1 MKRREDLRLVTGAG
15 RYTADEDLPGQAYAY
30 FVRADRAHAELR
42 AIDVAAALAAPGV
55 IGILTG
61 ADVAAAGLR
70 GLPVNLPL
78 RDKGRRPLAQP
89 HRPALAQGRVRH
101 VGEPVALVLAESLP
115 AAQDAA
121 ELIAI
126 DYADLPAV
134 PDLETARRPGA
145 PALYA
150 EIPDNVCFE
159 YETGDEAPVAEA
171 FAAAAHVV
179 PLEVLN
185 NRLVANPMENRAAV
199 AWYDA
204 AQGIYSMRL
213 PTQGLA
219 NLRAAM
225 AGVLGVEP
233 AQVRLYTG
241 DVGGGFGARTPIY
254 PEHAAL
260 FLAARRFGRP
270 VKWVST
276 RSETFLAE
284 HHGRDSIMSGALAL
298 DRDGNFLALRVHLH
312 AAMGAYL
319 SNAGAMISTAN
330 VGHGI
335 SGVYRLPA
343 LYGRMTLVLTNTAP
357 TGPYRG
363 AGRPE
368 MAYFIERIVDAAAA
382 QTGLDRV
389 ELRRRNMVRRFP
401 YRTAAGQT
409 YDSGDFAGAL
419 DRALAQADWTGFP
432 ARRAAAADRG
442 AWRGIGLSTFLEV
455 TGGMPVEG
463 AAIAFDPNGD
473 VRLYCGTQS
482 NGQGHETVY
491 PQLVAEQLGYPC
503 DRVRLI
509 EGDNDLV
516 TIGGTSV
523 GSRSL
528 IAAGTALRLAG
539 EKVIERAREEA
550 ARRFEAA
557 PADVVF
563 ERGTLRVAGTD
574 RSIALSELAM
584 VLGETLPA
592 GAAHP
597 LDQRAEWNVP
607 PTFPNG
613 AYVAEVEID
622 PETGSPALVAFTC
635 VDDNG
640 LVKAPAL
647 VEGQVHGG
655 VAQGAG
661 QALLEHCRYDPATGQ
676 LLTGSFL
683 DYCLPRADDLPAFHT
698 AEHPVPCATNPLG
711 AKGAGESGTT
721 GSLAAI
727 VNAVLDALRPLGVAH
742 IDMPITPE
750 KLWAATA
757 GARR

>member
-1 MKRREDLRLVTGAG
+1 MIRREDLRLVTGRG
-15 RYTADEDLPGQAYAY
+15 QYTADLDADGQAHAC
-30 FVRADRAHAELR
+30 FLRADRAHAAIR
-42 AIDVAAALAAPGV
+42 AIRVEAALRAPGV
-55 IGILTG
+55 IGVLTG
-61 ADVAAAGLR
+61 EDVAAAGLR
-70 GLPVNLPL
+70 GLPVNLPF
-78 RDKGRRPLAQP
+78 RDKGRRRLVQP
-89 HRPALAQGRVRH
+89 HRPALALGRVRH
-101 VGEPVALVLAESLP
+101 VGEPVALVVAESIQQ
-115 AAQDAA
+115 AQDAA
-121 ELIAI
+121 ERIEV
-126 DYADLPAV
+126 DYEDLPVVTEVA
-134 PDLETARRPGA
+134 DARRPGA
-145 PALYA
+145 PAIYA
-150 EIPDNVCFE
+150 EMPDNVCFE
-159 YETGDEAPVAEA
+159 YEVGDEARVEQA
-171 FAAAAHVV
+171 FATAAHVV
-179 PLEVLN
+179 TLEVLN
-185 NRLVANPMENRAAV
+185 NRLVANPLENRAAL
-199 AWYDA
+199 AWYDT
-204 AQGIYSMRL
+204 AQGVYSMRL

-254 PEHAAL
+254 PEHAGL

-284 HHGRDSIMSGALAL
+284 HHGRDSIMAGALAL
-298 DRDGNFLALRVHLH
+298 DRDGRFLGLRVHLH

-330 VGHGI
+330 VAHGL

-343 LYGRMTLVLTNTAP
+343 LYGRMTLLVTNTAP

-368 MAYFIERIVDAAAA
+368 MAYFIERIVEEAAVR
-382 QTGLDRV
+382 TGIDRV
-389 ELRRRNMVRRFP
+389 QLRRQNMIRAFP
-401 YRTAAGQT
+401 FRTAAGQV
-409 YDSGDFAGAL
+409 YDSGDFVGAL
-419 DRALAQADWTGFP
+419 DRALAAADWTGFA
-432 ARRAAAADRG
+432 ARRAAAGRRG
-442 AWRGIGLSTFLEV
+442 ALRGIGLSTFLEV

-473 VRLYCGTQS
+473 VRLYCGTQT

-491 PQLVAEQLGYPC
+491 PLLVAEQLGCPPE
-503 DRVRLI
+503 RVRLI

-539 EKVIERAREEA
+539 DRVIDRAREAA
-550 ARRFEAA
+550 ARHFEAGVGDIA
-557 PADVVF
+557 F
-563 ERGTLRVAGTD
+563 ERGRLSVAGTD
-574 RSIALSELAM
+574 RAIGLLDLAAALARD
-584 VLGETLPA
+584 LPP
-592 GAAHP
+592 GAPHP
-597 LDQRAEWNVP
+597 LDERAEWNVP
-607 PTFPNG
+607 ATFPNG
-613 AYVAEVEID
+613 AYVAEIEID
-622 PETGSPALVAFTC
+622 PETGAAALVAFTC

-640 LVKAPAL
+640 VVKAPML

-683 DYCLPRADDLPAFHT
+683 DYSMPRADDLPSFRT
-698 AEHPVPCATNPLG
+698 AERPTPCTTNPLG

-727 VNAVLDALRPLGVAH
+727 VNAVLDALRPLGVTY
-742 IDMPITPE
+742 IDMPVTSE
-750 KLWAATA
+750 KLWAATT
-757 GARR
+757 GARK

>member
-1 MKRREDLRLVTGAG
+1 MIRREDFRLVTGAG
-15 RYTADEDLPGQAYAY
+15 RYTADDDLPGQAHAC
-30 FVRADRAHAELR
+30 FLRADRAHAELC
-42 AIDVAAALAAPGV
+42 AIDLAAARRAPGV
-55 IGILTG
+55 VGILTG
-61 ADVAAAGLR
+61 EDVAAAGLR
-70 GLPVNLPL
+70 GLPVNLPF
-78 RDKGRRPLAQP
+78 RDQGRRPLVHP
-89 HRPALAQGRVRH
+89 HRPALAQGRVRY
-101 VGEPVALVLAESLP
+101 VGEPIALVVAESPQL
-115 AAQDAA
+115 AQDAA

-134 PDLETARRPGA
+134 TDLDRARRPEA
-145 PALYA
+145 PVLYP
-150 EIPDNVCFE
+150 EMPDNVCFE
-159 YETGDEAPVAEA
+159 YEIGDEAQVAAA

-179 PLEVLN
+179 QLEVLN
-185 NRLVANPMENRAAV
+185 NRVVANPLENRAAI

-204 AQGIYSMRL
+204 ANGIYSLRL

-219 NLRAAM
+219 NLRAAI
-225 AGVLGVEP
+225 AGVLGAEP

-260 FLAARRFGRP
+260 LLAARRFGRP

-276 RSETFLAE
+276 RSETFLSE
-284 HHGRDSIMSGALAL
+284 HHGRDSIMAGALAL
-298 DRDGNFLALRVHLH
+298 DGDGNFLALRVHLH

-382 QTGLDRV
+382 QTGFDRV
-389 ELRRRNMVRRFP
+389 ALRRRNMVRAFP
-401 YRTAAGQT
+401 YRTAAGQL
-409 YDSGDFAGAL
+409 YDSGDFPGAL
-419 DRALAQADWTGFP
+419 DRALAAADWSGFP
-432 ARRAAAADRG
+432 ARRAAAARRG

-491 PQLVAEQLGYPC
+491 PLLVAEQLGYPP

-516 TIGGTSV
+516 TVGGTSV

-528 IAAGTALRLAG
+528 VAAGTALKLAG
-539 EKVIERAREEA
+539 DKVIERAREEA

-563 ERGTLRVAGTD
+563 ERGMLRVAGTD
-574 RSIALSELAM
+574 RSIALADLAAT
-584 VLGETLPA
+584 LGQRLPA
-592 GAAHP
+592 GAPHP
-597 LDQRAEWNVP
+597 LDQRAEWHVP

-622 PETGSPALVAFTC
+622 SETGAIGLAAFTC

-640 LVKAPAL
+640 VVTAPEL
-647 VEGQVHGG
+647 VEGQIHGG

-683 DYCLPRADDLPAFHT
+683 DYCMPRADDLPSFRT
-698 AEHPVPCATNPLG
+698 AEHPVPCATNPFG

-742 IDMPITPE
+742 IDMPVTPE

-757 GARR
+757 GARK

>member
-15 RYTADEDLPGQAYAY
+15 RYTADDDLPRQAHAY
-30 FVRADRAHAELR
+30 FVRADRAHAEIG
-42 AIDVAAALAAPGV
+42 AIDVAAARAAPGV

-70 GLPVNLPL
+70 GLPVNLPF
-78 RDKGRRPLAQP
+78 RDKGRRPLVQP

-101 VGEPVALVLAESLP
+101 VGEPVALVVAESLP

-121 ELIAI
+121 ELIAV
-126 DYADLPAV
+126 DYTDLPAV
-134 PDLETARRPGA
+134 PDLATARRPGA
-145 PALYA
+145 PALYP

-159 YETGDEAPVAEA
+159 YEIGDEARVAEA
-171 FAAAAHVV
+171 LAAAAHVV
-179 PLEVLN
+179 SLEVLN
-185 NRLVANPMENRAAV
+185 NRLVANPMENRAAI

-204 AQGIYSMRL
+204 AHGVYSMRL

-389 ELRRRNMVRRFP
+389 ELRRRNFVRAFP

-419 DRALAQADWTGFP
+419 DRALALADWTGFP
-432 ARRAAAADRG
+432 ARRAAAAERG

-491 PQLVAEQLGYPC
+491 PLLVAEQLGYPP

-574 RSIALSELAM
+574 RSIALADLATA
-584 VLGETLPA
+584 LGETL
-592 GAAHP
+592 AADAPHP
-597 LDQRAEWNVP
+597 FDQRAEWNVP

-622 PETGSPALVAFTC
+622 SETGSPALVAFTC

-640 LVKAPAL
+640 VVAAPQL

-683 DYCLPRADDLPAFHT
+683 DYCLPRADDLPAFRT
-698 AEHPVPCATNPLG
+698 AEHPAPCATNPLG

-757 GARR
+757 GARK